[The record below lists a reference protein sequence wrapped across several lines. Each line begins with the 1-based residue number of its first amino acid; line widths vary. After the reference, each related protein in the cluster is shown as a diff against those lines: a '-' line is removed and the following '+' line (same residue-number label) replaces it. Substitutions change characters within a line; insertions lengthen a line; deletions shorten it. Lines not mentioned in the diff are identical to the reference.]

1 MRVTRVFL
9 PFAVSTV
16 LLAGL
21 AGCDTVPKESV
32 ELSNTVGRDLEE
44 VHRAHRALAELH
56 FKKIEDDINGFIDN
70 TYRPEFIR
78 EFAKEFKLD
87 ERIRTIVAADP
98 VKLLPVLTGFVER
111 AVDRVEKKRAE
122 LLGPIQVQKTTIIE
136 EIDAAHRQI
145 QAAQA
150 VVTGHLASV
159 MKVREVQND
168 LLAKAG
174 LGGVREKI
182 AMTTAEISNRVGDFI
197 KKGEE
202 IKAKADSAEQ
212 KIVEINSAIDK
223 LKAQIGRAGKDGG
236 TP

>member
-1 MRVTRVFL
+1 MQVMRRFVCFGFLAVF
-9 PFAVSTV
+9 
-16 LLAGL
+16 LAGL
-21 AGCDTVPKESV
+21 AACDTVPRESV

-56 FKKIEDDINGFIDN
+56 FKKIEDDINGFIDG

-78 EFAKEFKLD
+78 EFAKEFRLD
-87 ERIRTIVAADP
+87 DKVRTVLAADP
-98 VKLLPVLTGFVER
+98 AKLLPLMTGFVER
-111 AVDRVEKKRAE
+111 AVERIEKKRSE
-122 LLGPIQVQKTTIIE
+122 LLTPIRAQKTTVIE
-136 EIDAAHRQI
+136 AIDAAHRQI

-174 LGGVREKI
+174 LGGVREKLSR
-182 AMTTAEISNRVGDFI
+182 TTAEISSRVGIFV

-202 IKAKADSAEQ
+202 IKAKANTAEK
-212 KIVEINSAIDK
+212 KILAIDAAIEK
-223 LKAQIGRAGKDGG
+223 LKTEIRQAGQ
-236 TP
+236 